1 MFGQREKEMMD
12 FYKARFESMCE
23 LVDKTQKELIEV
35 QKERDEAQK
44 QCMQIAG
51 TLSAAQDIARTTK
64 DRLELLLADEKEKV
78 GIAKWQRDGA
88 LRERDGWREDAG
100 RGTRNQEYY
109 RGLLVKIGDMF
120 GDAAKS
126 DDTGAVGED
135 VICCKVPEL
144 VAEHMKNGV
153 SPYQHT
159 HAKDSIISILEER
172 IKELTADVES
182 WRTDF
187 HIADRQLE
195 AARRALNIVD
205 QNPTGGGTDNVC
217 NDVCCAG
224 VPQ

>member
-1 MFGQREKEMMD
+1 MD

-35 QKERDEAQK
+35 QAERDFSQK

-51 TLSAAQDIARTTK
+51 TLSATQDIARTTN
-64 DRLELLLADEKEKV
+64 DRLELLLDDEKKKV
-78 GIAKWQRDGA
+78 ELVKEQRDSA
-88 LRERDGWREDAG
+88 QRERDGWREDAE
-100 RGTRNQEYY
+100 RGMRNQEYY

-120 GDAAKS
+120 GDEARR

-144 VAEHMKNGV
+144 VKAHMLNGV
-153 SPYQHT
+153 AVSTSLAYVST
-159 HAKDSIISILEER
+159 HAKDSCIAILETR
-172 IKELTADVES
+172 IKELTEDVKS

-217 NDVCCAG
+217 SDVCCAG